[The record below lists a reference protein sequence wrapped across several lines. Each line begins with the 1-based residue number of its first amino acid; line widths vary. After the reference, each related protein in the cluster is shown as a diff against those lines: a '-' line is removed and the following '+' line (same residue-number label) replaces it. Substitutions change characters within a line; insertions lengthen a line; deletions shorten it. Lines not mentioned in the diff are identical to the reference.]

1 MSEIEENNQSNYNE
15 DENKKNSFG
24 SIIFP
29 LLFAISFLVNCFLY
43 YKYYKSTHGENG
55 LTYEQQ
61 YKDAI
66 AKHKKEKA
74 DLNHQL
80 DDIKSQL
87 EQALQNNTNLLSDN
101 TSLKEQLDAK
111 TIQLANK
118 IRQASIANPKALKEA
133 KAEIEK
139 LKSLQKIFEDKNNQ
153 LTQSN
158 KELIEKVLQTET
170 AVEEAK
176 NKAKTIEEEKN
187 ALDEKVKS
195 SSLSVADLKVV
206 GIRVKGSKEE
216 ETYKARQINKLKIN
230 FSLLENKL
238 IEPGEKEIVVRL
250 LGTSN
255 EVLTEDNPTLTD
267 SDKLSTLTKVINY
280 QNDLVKT
287 TIFYSQKAKF
297 KKGTYSIE
305 LLQNDNLIGRAS
317 FILR

>member
-1 MSEIEENNQSNYNE
+1 MSELEENNPNNYTE
-15 DENKKNSFG
+15 EENKKSSFG
-24 SIIFP
+24 SVIFP
-29 LLFAISFLVNCFLY
+29 VLFAVSFLANCFLY

-55 LTYEQQ
+55 LSYEQQ
-61 YKDAI
+61 YKDAVT
-66 AKHKKEKA
+66 KHSKEKT

-87 EQALQNNTNLLSDN
+87 EQALQNNTNLLVDN

-111 TIQLANK
+111 TLQLARK
-118 IRQASIANPKALKEA
+118 IKQASIANPKVLLEA

-139 LKSLQKIFEDKNNQ
+139 LKTLQKVFEDKNTQ

-170 AVEEAK
+170 AAEDAK
-176 NKAKTIEEEKN
+176 NRAKTIEEEKN
-187 ALDEKVKS
+187 ALDEKVKTS
-195 SSLSVADLKVV
+195 TLSVADVKVV

-216 ETYKARQINKLKIN
+216 ETYKARQTNKLKIS
-230 FSLLENKL
+230 FTLLENKL
-238 IEPGEKEIVVRL
+238 IEPGEKEIVIRMI
-250 LGTSN
+250 GTTN

-267 SDKLSTLTKVINY
+267 SDKLSTMTKTINY
-280 QNDLVKT
+280 QNDMIKT
-287 TIFYSQKAKF
+287 TIFYTQKAKY